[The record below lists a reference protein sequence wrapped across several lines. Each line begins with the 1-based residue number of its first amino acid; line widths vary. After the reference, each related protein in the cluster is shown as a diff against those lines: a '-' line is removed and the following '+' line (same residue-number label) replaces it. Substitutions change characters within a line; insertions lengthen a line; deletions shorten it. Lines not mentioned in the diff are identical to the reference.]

1 MTWPTPGLGQGHRHD
16 DQQPQVQ
23 RRQFILMLTWEH
35 PWAGRV
41 ERVPATFP
49 DPLGCGDSPQPRDTV
64 VAVLGRGSAL
74 TTFNQTRISGLGGA
88 ASPGLLQQDPGLS
101 RRTEAKVTLIALAWC
116 WVMAP
121 LAPESVPRSQRY
133 SEPVQSRLEG
143 LPRQKATEDAACGR
157 GGGTGRTGLLW
168 SLPCGP
174 RQSPGHRPSVHRRRC
189 WGWGPSP
196 HRATQT
202 HGFHITLSGIC
213 RKADSS

>member
-1 MTWPTPGLGQGHRHD
+1 MGREGGESPRHLPRPAGLRGQPAAPGHS
-16 DQQPQVQ
+16 
-23 RRQFILMLTWEH
+23 
-35 PWAGRV
+35 
-41 ERVPATFP
+41 
-49 DPLGCGDSPQPRDTV
+49 GCGARPRFCIDYIQSD
-64 VAVLGRGSAL
+64 AQLGSW
-74 TTFNQTRISGLGGA
+74 GA

-121 LAPESVPRSQRY
+121 LAPASVPRSQRY